1 MKLCNLF
8 SCCLP
13 MPNEESEGKTLRSEV
28 EAERKR
34 KKQRIEKAS
43 KTLSKKKLR
52 KEAKRQKEMADR
64 KRNEVEETR
73 LKNLVMAIPEV
84 QSAEI
89 VMKDMSLDEGKERS
103 GEMPIHHAK
112 MANASTDASE
122 AVVVVSLEMA
132 NSSADAS
139 PLVEFSKEDCNQ
151 NQSSLGNGTPQLA
164 DGDGRSPS
172 HQLGDGD
179 RVRPVFR
186 PRLEQ
191 ISAASAQQC
200 PADPAAWEI

>member
-1 MKLCNLF
+1 
-8 SCCLP
+8 

-139 PLVEFSKEDCNQ
+139 PLVEFSKEDCSEFNI
-151 NQSSLGNGTPQLA
+151 
-164 DGDGRSPS
+164 
-172 HQLGDGD
+172 
-179 RVRPVFR
+179 FR
-186 PRLEQ
+186 WLNILKEL
-191 ISAASAQQC
+191 
-200 PADPAAWEI
+200 